1 MAQDYKSQRDEEIA
15 IKTTRHQS
23 LVKPGTSKHPDKNN
37 ENTID
42 VTPIETVPVRQSRA
56 SKSISHSKSSA
67 AEAFRIVSVVFVV
80 FVIAM
85 TAQSMVGIFLL
96 FIHVPKSIRF
106 GCGVLAITA
115 VITDLFMYAFLLRD
129 FRNMNVPVVSHNK
142 YTNTSLHV
150 THIAVK
156 RMLI

>member
-37 ENTID
+37 DNTID
-42 VTPIETVPVRQSRA
+42 IPIETVPVRQSRT

-80 FVIAM
+80 FVISM
-85 TAQSMVGIFLL
+85 TARMVGIFLL

-115 VITDLFMYAFLLRD
+115 VITNQFMYAFLLRD
-129 FRNMNVPVVSHNK
+129 FRNMNVPVVSSHNK